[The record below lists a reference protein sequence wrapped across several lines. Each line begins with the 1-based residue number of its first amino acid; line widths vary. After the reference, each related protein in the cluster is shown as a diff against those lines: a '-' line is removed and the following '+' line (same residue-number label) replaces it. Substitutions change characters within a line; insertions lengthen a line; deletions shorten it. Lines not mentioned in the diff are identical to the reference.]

1 MNRSFWILVVLF
13 IVLAALPVSAAPA
26 NPGSIPLIIVDSS
39 KEPYGSE
46 LKSEIAAQL
55 GKKLPCRPI
64 ELNLIKNLESGDK
77 EDLNNLA
84 NAVGSDY
91 ILIVDILPIKVDFCE
106 ALVYKSLKT
115 DATLRVRLYK
125 STEKQYI
132 VNEDIAGQ
140 GSNTT
145 LIPWT
150 SIGKKPAALEAVHKA
165 ISATAQRIGKILV
178 DIQYI
183 G

>member
-1 MNRSFWILVVLF
+1 MNRSFCILVVLF
-13 IVLAALPVSAAPA
+13 MIAFPVSAAPA
-26 NPGSIPLIIVDSS
+26 NPGSVPIIIVDSS

-55 GKKLPCRPI
+55 GKRLSCSQI
-64 ELNLIKNLESGDK
+64 EPNLTQHVELSDK

-91 ILIVDILPIKVDFCE
+91 VLIVDILPVKVDFRE
-106 ALVYKSLKT
+106 LLIYKSLKT

-132 VNEDIAGQ
+132 LNEDIAGQ

-145 LIPWT
+145 VIPYT

-165 ISATAQRIGKILV
+165 AVATAQKLGKILV
-178 DIQYI
+178 VK
-183 G
+183 

>member
-1 MNRSFWILVVLF
+1 MNKSLCMLVVVF
-13 IVLAALPVSAAPA
+13 IILAVIPISAAST
-26 NPGSIPLIIVDSS
+26 NPGNLPLIIVDSS

-55 GKKLPCRPI
+55 GERLSCRQI
-64 ELNLIKNLESGDK
+64 EPNLSKNVELSDK
-77 EDLNNLA
+77 EELDYLA
-84 NAVGSDY
+84 KAVGSDY
-91 ILIVDILPIKVDFCE
+91 VLIVDILPVKVDFRE
-106 ALVYKSLKT
+106 ALIYKSLRT

-132 VNEDIAGQ
+132 LNEDIAGQ

-150 SIGKKPAALEAVHKA
+150 SIGKKPATLEGVHKA
-165 ISATAQRIGKILV
+165 AAATARKLGQILV
-178 DIQYI
+178 DVNK
-183 G
+183 